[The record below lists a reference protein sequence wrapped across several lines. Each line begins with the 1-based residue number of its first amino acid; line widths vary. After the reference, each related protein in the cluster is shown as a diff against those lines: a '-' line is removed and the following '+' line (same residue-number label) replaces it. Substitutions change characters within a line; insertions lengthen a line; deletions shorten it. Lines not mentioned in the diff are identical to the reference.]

1 MSKLISE
8 LRKAI
13 QCCEGLVAI
22 ETAEPGEVI
31 LDITAEVQATNKAAD
46 GDIEKSTF
54 LAIHDPV
61 RGLCDIDGEPFI
73 GGAPA
78 QNDEMAKLGISPQAQ
93 QGEDCLTAVKFF
105 CELARERDTRREDDE
120 SRPEDQSLQLLVLKY
135 FDRSLMPSGSDAQI
149 DPTLLSAVDNLRT
162 MGATVRCCAVIL
174 TQPGAKLPAELAEYC
189 ALIEHEL
196 PTNDER
202 QDIIEDLV
210 GVTSLAG
217 TISDEIM
224 TKAVEVTAGLS
235 RPDTERAA
243 SRSIITN
250 KTLNYAD
257 MQRFK
262 GKRLA
267 KRDLQFWSPD
277 MEDFKLWPIEGNDL
291 SEFIDVTCLAE
302 ETPEMNSQ
310 VPEGHVRLRVRY
322 SDGNVMKE
330 HWLDPM
336 KVDDYVEQLR
346 PEKNLHSFD
355 NWIGFDGVKD
365 YIRNGF
371 RDGVPDR
378 ARMKGLLF
386 VGVPGGGKS
395 WGIKCTAGEFQLPVT
410 SIDAGKL
417 YSKWQ
422 GETDKNMSR
431 MLGAV
436 ESIGG
441 ILDIDEYQQFIPVG
455 DDNNDSGTSK
465 RVGGSL
471 LTWQNDQDSVFIMA
485 CANDISFIPPQFTR
499 EGRFDS
505 IFIVGFPGR
514 TAKDA
519 AWKMYMQRHELDE
532 QKLPDDEN
540 WTCGEIAGCC
550 KKAEQQGVSLID
562 AAAYVPLCYRGTGK
576 EKIDKLFD
584 WAEDSG
590 CLDAETGK
598 HFIHP
603 RKRKSTRVS
612 RSKSGGSRAPRRRA
626 LKEKE

>member
-1 MSKLISE
+1 MIAE

-13 QCCEGLVAI
+13 ACSEGLIAI

-31 LDITAEVQATNKAAD
+31 LDITAEVYATNKAEE
-46 GDIEKSTF
+46 GNIEDSIY
-54 LAIHDPV
+54 LAIHDSV
-61 RGLCDIDGEPFI
+61 RGLCDIDGQPFI
-73 GGAPA
+73 ASAGA
-78 QNDEMAKLGISPQAQ
+78 QNEEMAKLGISPQTQ
-93 QGEDCLTAVKFF
+93 QAEDCLTAVKFF
-105 CELARERDTRREDDE
+105 CALANERLERQENDE
-120 SRPEDQSLQLLVLKY
+120 ARPDDQSLQMLVLKY
-135 FDRSLMPSGSDAQI
+135 FDRSLMPQGTDNQI
-149 DPTLLSAVDNLRT
+149 DPMLLAAIDDLRSV
-162 MGATVRCCAVIL
+162 GARVRCCAVL
-174 TQPGAKLPAELAEYC
+174 LMRPGAALPTELAEYC
-189 ALIEHEL
+189 ACIEHEL

-202 QDIIEDLV
+202 QVIIEDIV
-210 GVTSLAG
+210 GSTSLNIPAEV
-217 TISDEIM
+217 I

-235 RPDTERAA
+235 RPDTERATA
-243 SRSIITN
+243 RSIITN

-277 MEDFKLWPIEGNDL
+277 MEAFKLWPAEGNEF

-310 VPEGHVRLRVRY
+310 VPEGHVRLRIRY
-322 SDGNVMKE
+322 SDGNVNKE

-336 KVDDYVEQLR
+336 KVDDYEAQLC
-346 PEKNLHSFD
+346 PEKNFYSFE
-355 NWIGFDGVKD
+355 NWIGFDGLKEF
-365 YIRNGF
+365 IRNGF

-378 ARMKGLLF
+378 ARMKGVLL

-395 WGIKCTAGEFQLPVT
+395 WGIKCTAGEFQQPVT

-455 DDNNDSGTSK
+455 DDNSDSGTSK

-471 LTWQNDQDSVFIMA
+471 LTWQQEQDSVFIMA

-514 TAKDA
+514 VAKDA
-519 AWKMYMQRHELDE
+519 AWKMYTQRHELAEQELPNDE
-532 QKLPDDEN
+532 S

-550 KKAEQQGVSLID
+550 KKAEQQGISLIK
-562 AAAYVPLCYRGTGK
+562 AATYVPLCYRGSGK
-576 EKIDKLFD
+576 QKIDKLFD
-584 WAEDSG
+584 WAENSG
-590 CLDAETGK
+590 CLDAETGEQFLK
-598 HFIHP
+598 P
-603 RKRKSTRVS
+603 SKQKVAKVS
-612 RSKSGGSRAPRRRA
+612 RSRGSGAKAPKRRA
-626 LKEKE
+626 LPEKK

>member
-1 MSKLISE
+1 MSKLTTE

-13 QCCEGLVAI
+13 ACSEGLIAV

-31 LDITAEVQATNKAAD
+31 FDITSEVSATNKAAEENV
-46 GDIEKSTF
+46 EKSIY
-54 LAIHDPV
+54 LAIHTLD
-61 RGLCDIDGEPFI
+61 RGLCDIDGQPFI
-73 GGAPA
+73 ASAGA
-78 QNDEMAKLGISPQAQ
+78 QNDEMAKLGIAPQAQ
-93 QGEDCLTAVKFF
+93 AEDCLTAVKFF
-105 CELARERDTRREDDE
+105 NQLARERLERQENDEARPDD
-120 SRPEDQSLQLLVLKY
+120 RALQMLVLKY
-135 FDRSLMPSGSDAQI
+135 FDRSLMPQGTDNQI
-149 DPTLLSAVDNLRT
+149 DPMLLAAIDDLRAI
-162 MGATVRCCAVIL
+162 GARVRCCAVL
-174 TQPGAKLPAELAEYC
+174 LMQPGAKLPAELAEYC
-189 ALIEHEL
+189 ALIEHDL

-202 QDIIEDLV
+202 QVIIEDIV
-210 GVTSLAG
+210 GSTSLNIPAEV
-217 TISDEIM
+217 I

-235 RPDTERAA
+235 RPDTERATA
-243 SRSIITN
+243 RSIITN

-277 MEDFKLWPIEGNDL
+277 MEAFKLWPAAGNEF

-310 VPEGHVRLRVRY
+310 VPEGHVRLRIRY
-322 SDGNVMKE
+322 SDGNVNKE
-330 HWLDPM
+330 HWLEPM
-336 KVDDYVEQLR
+336 KVDDYETQLC
-346 PEKNLHSFD
+346 PEKNLHSFE

-455 DDNNDSGTSK
+455 DDGNDSGTSK

-514 TAKDA
+514 EAKDA

-532 QKLPDDEN
+532 QKLPNDES

-550 KKAEQQGVSLID
+550 KKAEQQGISLVE
-562 AAAYVPLCYRGTGK
+562 AAAYVPLCYRGSGK
-576 EKIDKLFD
+576 KKIDKLFD

-598 HFIHP
+598 HFVHP
-603 RKRKSTRVS
+603 RKQKSTRVS
-612 RSKSGGSRAPRRRA
+612 RAKGSGSKAPKRRA
-626 LKEKE
+626 LPQKGKE